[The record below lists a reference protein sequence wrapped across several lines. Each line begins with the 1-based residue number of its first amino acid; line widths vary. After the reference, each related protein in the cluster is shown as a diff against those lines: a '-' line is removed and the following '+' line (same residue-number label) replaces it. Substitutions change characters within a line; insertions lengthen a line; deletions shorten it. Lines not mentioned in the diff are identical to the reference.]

1 MEMMEEIRNNYQ
13 EQELRSMAEKKVQKL
28 KRFYIHVVIYSIVV
42 GIYVLNNVFNVPIH
56 FMPVGI
62 LNWFVIT
69 IWSIIIAIDA
79 VQILATTVIVGKKWE
94 ERQIKKM
101 MEKSKNEQK

>member
-1 MEMMEEIRNNYQ
+1 MEIMQEIRNNYQ
-13 EQELRSMAEKKVQKL
+13 EEELLAMAEKKVQKL
-28 KRFYIHVVIYSIVV
+28 KRFYIHLVVYIIVV

-69 IWSIIIAIDA
+69 IWSIIIAIDT
-79 VQILATTVIVGKKWE
+79 VQLLATTIIVGKKWE
-94 ERQIKKM
+94 ERQVKKM
-101 MEKSKNEQK
+101 MERSKNE

>member
-1 MEMMEEIRNNYQ
+1 MMEEIRNNYQ

>member
-1 MEMMEEIRNNYQ
+1 MMEEIRNNYQ
-13 EQELRSMAEKKVQKL
+13 EQELRAMAEKKVQKL
-28 KRFYIHVVIYSIVV
+28 KRFYIHLVIYSIVV

>member
-13 EQELRSMAEKKVQKL
+13 EQELRAMAEKKVQKL
-28 KRFYIHVVIYSIVV
+28 KRFYIHLVIYSIVV

>member
-1 MEMMEEIRNNYQ
+1 MMEEIRNNYQ

-28 KRFYIHVVIYSIVV
+28 KRFYIHLVIYSIVV

>member
-1 MEMMEEIRNNYQ
+1 MMEEIRNNYQ
-13 EQELRSMAEKKVQKL
+13 EQELRAMAEKKVQKL

-56 FMPVGI
+56 FMPVG

-69 IWSIIIAIDA
+69 IWSIIIGIDA

>member
-13 EQELRSMAEKKVQKL
+13 EQELRAMAEKKVQKL

>member
-13 EQELRSMAEKKVQKL
+13 EQELRAMAEKKVQKL

-56 FMPVGI
+56 FMPVG

-69 IWSIIIAIDA
+69 IWSIIIGIDA